1 MSDIVNLILLII
13 ALIVTIKTCKNV
25 EHIIKNV
32 NTKVFDMQRELTQLK
47 ARHAEMSL
55 ELAGQLVSIKILMGK
70 LEAKIITELVRSY
83 IDYDDIYKLI
93 LTDEV
98 FISFKNITYP
108 SESFLH
114 EGIARLEKDGYK
126 CELANG
132 NLDIKN
138 NLIGDNVKL
147 HIFVIKREGE

>member
-1 MSDIVNLILLII
+1 MSDIVNLILLIT

-25 EHIIKNV
+25 ERVIENV
-32 NTKVFDMQRELTQLK
+32 YTQVFNAQEELTQLK

-55 ELAGQLVSIKILMGK
+55 ELAGQLDSIKILMGK
-70 LEAKIITELVRSY
+70 LEAKIITELVGNY
-83 IDYDDIYKLI
+83 IDYDNIYKLI

-126 CELANG
+126 CELVNG

-138 NLIGDNVKL
+138 NLKV
-147 HIFVIKREGE
+147 

>member
-25 EHIIKNV
+25 ERVIENV
-32 NTKVFDMQRELTQLK
+32 NTKVFDMQKELTQLK
-47 ARHAEMSL
+47 VRNAEMSL
-55 ELAGQLVSIKILMGK
+55 ELVDIKILMGK

-83 IDYDDIYKLI
+83 IDYDNIYKVI
-93 LTDEV
+93 LTDEI

-108 SESFLH
+108 SESFLR
-114 EGIARLEKDGYK
+114 EGISRLEKDGYK
-126 CELANG
+126 CELVNG

-138 NLIGDNVKL
+138 NLK
-147 HIFVIKREGE
+147 GE

>member
-1 MSDIVNLILLII
+1 MKSRDIEK
-13 ALIVTIKTCKNV
+13 IVEQISKMEKEISSLKNS
-25 EHIIKNV
+25 I
-32 NTKVFDMQRELTQLK
+32 
-47 ARHAEMSL
+47 
-55 ELAGQLVSIKILMGK
+55 GQLASIKILMGD
-70 LEAKIITELVRSY
+70 LEAKIITELVGSY

-93 LTDEV
+93 LTDEI

-138 NLIGDNVKL
+138 NLK
-147 HIFVIKREGE
+147 GE

>member
-1 MSDIVNLILLII
+1 MSDIVNLILLIT

-25 EHIIKNV
+25 ERVIENV
-32 NTKVFDMQRELTQLK
+32 YTQVFNAQEELTQLK

-55 ELAGQLVSIKILMGK
+55 ELAGQLDSIKILMGE
-70 LEAKIITELVRSY
+70 LEAKIITELVGSY
-83 IDYDDIYKLI
+83 IDYDNIYKLI

-126 CELANG
+126 CELVNG

-138 NLIGDNVKL
+138 NLKV
-147 HIFVIKREGE
+147 